1 VAAAAGLRRLILPF
15 PAAPLILAARLTRHV
30 SALPTIQPAE
40 IRRLMEDKAFD
51 IAAMRAELGVEP
63 ISLAAGLALTF
74 RPHHE
79 S

>member
-1 VAAAAGLRRLILPF
+1 
-15 PAAPLILAARLTRHV
+15 V
-30 SALPTIQPAE
+30 SALRTIQPAE